1 MYTQRPAFDQ
11 EGIPGY
17 PQAPYS
23 GQGYPQ
29 QSQQA
34 YPNYP
39 QQQSTSNNNN
49 QFNNDFLRTMTPMA
63 ALGGKM
69 FEERTSSWFSSFTVI
84 WNSLK
89 LYFAVNNSYVL
100 RKLLVILFPFSN
112 KSWSRLAA
120 DEAAVSQIQVVTG
133 MLLSFYLCSTLI
145 IYIAVYS
152 YYTCYPSSPPTSSPC
167 LAMISTLQ
175 IYTSH

>member
-1 MYTQRPAFDQ
+1 MYTQRPGFDQ
-11 EGIPGY
+11 EGTPGY

-23 GQGYPQ
+23 GQDYPS

-34 YPNYP
+34 YPIYP
-39 QQQSTSNNNN
+39 QQQSTNNN
-49 QFNNDFLRTMTPMA
+49 QFNLNNNDFLRTMTPMA

-120 DEAAVSQIQVVTG
+120 DEAAVSQIQVVNGT
-133 MLLSFYLCSTLI
+133 T
-145 IYIAVYS
+145 
-152 YYTCYPSSPPTSSPC
+152 
-167 LAMISTLQ
+167 
-175 IYTSH
+175 